1 MLILIIIIII
11 IIITTIIM
19 MMMVVVIDIYIN
31 NDYLYRDLKDLKD
44 DQGLLIRD
52 FQKGLE
58 RYY

>member
-1 MLILIIIIII
+1 
-11 IIITTIIM
+11 M